1 MSRLYLVVLLLMS
14 SSVFSQDFT
23 KKYYEYALKQ
33 RDIGDYVEAIE
44 YFKKVLE
51 VDSNSVDILWDYAE
65 VLRLYKDYRE
75 AERIYQKVYDKEE
88 ARIHLRSVFYLG
100 EMQKSNGKYEDAIET
115 FKLAKKKYAGDKEE
129 YLYQKS
135 VQELESCLWAKKA
148 VRDSLEIELEK
159 LPPSINTPDSEFGHT
174 ILNSTLF
181 YSSLKG
187 DTTKSNE
194 EVIGNE
200 YRTAIFKTE
209 IQNPKTIEK
218 QKDISSSLLHVGNGS
233 FSLDKKRFYY
243 TVCKEVDSK
252 LQCKILMA
260 YYVNGNMRSI
270 DTLGEIIN
278 EEDANTTMPFL
289 TKFDG
294 QEVLFFA
301 SDRSG
306 SKGGLDIF
314 YTYIKGDGESYSTP
328 LPIENINTKDNEITP
343 FFDTISQKLYFSSSW
358 HNGFGAYDVF
368 SSDFRNYKFEKPIN
382 MGVPINSPANDL
394 YFFRNQ
400 EQYYFSTNRIGVTY
414 SKNPTC
420 CSDIYTYS
428 SVKKEKE
435 IDTNSM
441 SNSLLNGN
449 PMTDVI
455 NSSENKSSKNS
466 SSSSISI
473 LAKSEFKSLEDLNKK
488 LPVTLY
494 FHNDVPNPKS
504 LDTSTN
510 LNYLATYEEYTNM
523 IPQYKKEYAKG
534 LTGEK
539 ANDAEEDIESFFI
552 EFVHQGVKDL
562 EVFRELLLKELKEN
576 KSIVLTVKG
585 FASPLAK
592 SDYNVNLTKRRI
604 SSLENY
610 LREHDNGVFLPY
622 LDQKHPT
629 GTKLIIQEVPF
640 GEYVANKLVSDNPND
655 MRNSVYSRVAGLERK
670 IEIQSVSYLKGDS
683 ANYLAAKTQLIDL
696 GTIDPSKIYSRKFE
710 VKNTGSNPLEISKID
725 IPCACNS
732 VEISKKELKTNETS
746 DVTVSFDPKGYSGKV
761 VKSVYIYTKN
771 SNTPLRLVIT
781 GEIK

>member
-1 MSRLYLVVLLLMS
+1 MSRLYLVILLLMS

-23 KKYYEYALKQ
+23 KKYYEHALQQ
-33 RDIGDYVEAIE
+33 RDIGDYVESIE

-51 VDSNSVDILWDYAE
+51 IDSNSVDILWDYAE

-75 AERIYQKVYDKEE
+75 AERIYQKVYEKEE
-88 ARIHLRSVFYLG
+88 ARIHLRSIFYLG

-187 DTTKSNE
+187 DTTKVNE
-194 EVIGNE
+194 EVLGSD

-218 QKDISSSLLHVGNGS
+218 QKDISSVLHHIGNGS
-233 FSLDKKRFYY
+233 FSLDKKRYYY

-252 LQCKILMA
+252 LQCKIVMA

-270 DTLGEIIN
+270 DTLDGIIN
-278 EEDANTTMPFL
+278 EEDANTTMPSIA
-289 TKFDG
+289 KFDG

-301 SDRSG
+301 SDRIG
-306 SKGGLDIF
+306 TKGGLDIF
-314 YTYIKGDGESYSTP
+314 YSYIKGDGESYSQP
-328 LPIENINTKDNEITP
+328 LPVENINSKDNETSP
-343 FFDTISQKLYFSSSW
+343 FFDSIEQKLYFSSSW
-358 HNGFGAYDVF
+358 YYGFGAYDIF

-420 CSDIYTYS
+420 CSDIFSYS
-428 SVKKEKE
+428 LRKKERD
-435 IDTNSM
+435 ID
-441 SNSLLNGN
+441 SNTIANDNYPSNAKNL
-449 PMTDVI
+449 T
-455 NSSENKSSKNS
+455 ENKSSINAPSSNS
-466 SSSSISI
+466 ST
-473 LAKSEFKSLEDLNKK
+473 LVKNEFKSLEDLNKK

-504 LDTSTN
+504 LDTNTN
-510 LNYLATYEEYTNM
+510 LNYLTTYEEYISM

-534 LTGEK
+534 LAGEK
-539 ANDAEEDIESFFI
+539 ADDAEEDIESFFI
-552 EFVHQGVKDL
+552 EYVHQGVEDL
-562 EVFRELLLKELKEN
+562 EIFRELLLKELKEN

-592 SDYNVNLTKRRI
+592 NDYNVNLTKRRI
-604 SSLENY
+604 ASLENY
-610 LREHDNGVFLPY
+610 LREYDKGVFLPY
-622 LDQKHPT
+622 LEQKNPS
-629 GTKLIIQEVPF
+629 GTKLIVQEVPF

-683 ANYLAAKTQLIDL
+683 ANYLVAKTQLIDL

-710 VKNTGSNPLEISKID
+710 VKNTGSNPLEITKID

-732 VEISKKELKTNETS
+732 VEINEKELKTNETTG
-746 DVTVSFDPKGYSGKV
+746 VTVSFDPKGYSGKV

>member
-1 MSRLYLVVLLLMS
+1 MSRLYLVLLLLIS
-14 SSVFSQDFT
+14 GSVFSQDFT
-23 KKYYEYALKQ
+23 NKYYEHALKQ

-51 VDSNSVDILWDYAE
+51 VDSNSVDVLWNYAE

-75 AERIYQKVYDKEE
+75 AERLYKKVYEKEE
-88 ARIHLRSVFYLG
+88 SRIHLRSIFYLG

-115 FKLAKKKYAGDKEE
+115 FKLAKKKYASDKEE

-135 VQELESCLWAKKA
+135 VQELESCLWAKKT
-148 VRDSLEIELEK
+148 VRDSSEIELVK
-159 LPPSINTPDSEFGHT
+159 LPPLINTPDSEFGHT
-174 ILNSTLF
+174 LLNSTLF

-194 EVIGNE
+194 EVLGSE

-218 QKDISSSLLHVGNGS
+218 QNDISSAQLHVGNGN
-233 FSLDKKRFYY
+233 FSIDKKRYYY
-243 TVCKEVDSK
+243 TVCKEIDSK
-252 LQCKILMA
+252 LQCKIVMA

-270 DTLGEIIN
+270 DTLNEIIN
-278 EEDANTTMPFL
+278 EEDANTTMPFI

-314 YTYIKGDGESYSTP
+314 YSYITGAGESYSKP
-328 LPIENINTKDNEITP
+328 LPVENINTKDNEITP
-343 FFDTISQKLYFSSSW
+343 FFDTLTQKLYFSSSW
-358 HNGFGAYDVF
+358 HNGFGAYDIF

-382 MGVPINSPANDL
+382 LGVPINSPANDL
-394 YFFRNQ
+394 YFFR
-400 EQYYFSTNRIGVTY
+400 EKDHYFLSTNRIGVTF
-414 SKNPTC
+414 SRNPTC

-428 SVKKEKE
+428 PLTRERE
-435 IDTNSM
+435 IDTNY
-441 SNSLLNGN
+441 L
-449 PMTDVI
+449 
-455 NSSENKSSKNS
+455 ENNT
-466 SSSSISI
+466 SSI
-473 LAKSEFKSLEDLNKK
+473 LYKSEFKSLDDLNKK

-504 LDTSTN
+504 IDTNTN
-510 LNYLATYEEYTNM
+510 LNYLTTYEEYTNL

-534 LTGEK
+534 LAGEK

-552 EFVHQGVKDL
+552 EYVNQGVKDL

-610 LREHDNGVFLPY
+610 LKEYDNGVFLPY
-622 LDQKHPT
+622 LEQKNPT

-696 GTIDPSKIYSRKFE
+696 GTIDASKLYSRKFV
-710 VKNTGSNPLEISKID
+710 VKNIGVNPLKISNID
-725 IPCACNS
+725 IPCVCNT

-746 DVTVSFDPKGYSGKV
+746 IVTLNFDPKGYSGKI
-761 VKSVYIYTKN
+761 VKSVYIYTEN
-771 SNTPLRLVIT
+771 SNSSLRLVLT